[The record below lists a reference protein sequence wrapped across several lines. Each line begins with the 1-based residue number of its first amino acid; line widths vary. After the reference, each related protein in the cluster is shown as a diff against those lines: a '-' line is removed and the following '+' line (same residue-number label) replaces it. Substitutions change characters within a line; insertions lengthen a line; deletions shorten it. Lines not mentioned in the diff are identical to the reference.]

1 MDKPETQAVL
11 RKETA
16 WTNQRCSQYWN
27 KTQNGQ
33 TRTRPVLR
41 QDTAWTNQRH
51 MLYWDKTDNGQTRDT
66 GSIATRHRIEINKA
80 KNPTQ
85 KTGETNNTN
94 NINPPPKHMR
104 SGINTDVCEGQ
115 AISVSNR
122 THVVLLIVK
131 SDKSIESM
139 IVERRLH

>member
-1 MDKPETQAVL
+1 
-11 RKETA
+11 
-16 WTNQRCSQYWN
+16 
-27 KTQNGQ
+27 
-33 TRTRPVLR
+33 
-41 QDTAWTNQRH
+41 
-51 MLYWDKTDNGQTRDT
+51 
-66 GSIATRHRIEINKA
+66 
-80 KNPTQ
+80 
-85 KTGETNNTN
+85 
-94 NINPPPKHMR
+94 MR